1 MTRIYLAGPD
11 VFLAEAEAI
20 GRAKK
25 DRCAAHGFIGV
36 FPLDAD
42 LASPAATRVST
53 CIYEACVDALLES
66 DVVVANLTP
75 FRGIS
80 ADVGTVF
87 EVAYAIALR
96 KPVFAYTNESADL
109 MDRVAA
115 KIGVLERDS
124 PPQEQDFAADGMVVE
139 NFGLVDNLMIV
150 EAIRA
155 QGWDIVARAVP
166 EDQRMTDLAG
176 FEACLLQVRTLVD
189 QRARPDAAT

>member
-25 DRCAAHGFIGV
+25 DSCAAHGFIGV

-53 CIYEACVDALLES
+53 RIYEACVDALRES
-66 DVVVANLTP
+66 DVIVANLTP

-87 EVAYAIALR
+87 EGAYAIALR
-96 KPVFAYTNESADL
+96 KPVFAYTNESVDL
-109 MDRVAA
+109 MGRVVAT
-115 KIGVLERDS
+115 IGVRERDT
-124 PPQEQDFAADGMVVE
+124 PQEQDFAADGMVVE

-155 QGWDIVARAVP
+155 QGWDVVARAVA
-166 EDQRMTDLAG
+166 EDRRMTDLAG
-176 FEACLLQVRTLVD
+176 FEACLVQVRTLVD